1 MNSPVRFA
9 LVGCGRI
16 APKHVGA
23 LAKISQAELVCVCDL
38 VESKGRAIGEV
49 LGVPWYMDYRDML
62 DHEPVDVVSVC
73 TESGNHASVAVDV
86 MKRFGCNV
94 IVEKPMA
101 LLLQDADAMI
111 QTAHEAGVRLF
122 TVKQNRFNGPIQLLK
137 HALDEGR
144 FGRVLMITSRVRWH
158 RTQDYYD
165 QAPWRGTWA
174 QDGGCMANQAIHY
187 VDLMQW
193 LGGPVSSV
201 YAASR
206 RFLHDIEAEDAAVA
220 TWQFQSGALGA
231 FEATTCANP
240 KDLEGSITVLGEKGE
255 VEIAGFAVNQVRTWA
270 FADDRRDEY
279 RQIQDAGYIPDN
291 VYGFGHE
298 ALFRSILDSLATG
311 KPNMLE
317 GAEAC
322 KALELVTAMY
332 ESIETGMTVKLGTSY
347 LHSRLGGS
355 HVG

>member
-9 LVGCGRI
+9 LIGCGRI
-16 APKHVGA
+16 APKHVSA
-23 LAKISQAELVCVCDL
+23 LAKIAQARLVCVCDL
-38 VESKGRAIGEV
+38 VASKAEAGGEQ
-49 LGVPWYMDYRDML
+49 LSVPWYTDYHDML
-62 DHEPVDVVSVC
+62 EHEPVDIVNVC
-73 TESGNHASVAVDV
+73 TESGNHASVAIDV
-86 MKRFGCNV
+86 MKMFGCHV

-101 LLLQDADAMI
+101 LRLSDADAMVA
-111 QTAHEAGVRLF
+111 TAHEAGIRLF

-137 HALDEGR
+137 RALDEGR

-174 QDGGCMANQAIHY
+174 QDGGCVTNQAIHY

-206 RFLHDIEAEDAAVA
+206 RFLHHMEAEDAAVA

-270 FADDRRDEY
+270 FVEERPEDRQVQNVSY
-279 RQIQDAGYIPDN
+279 VPDN

-298 ALFRSILDSLATG
+298 ALFRSILDSLVMG
-311 KPNMLE
+311 QPNMLE
-317 GAEAC
+317 GGEGG

-332 ESIETGMTVKLGTSY
+332 ESIETGRPVKLGTPY
-347 LHSRLGGS
+347 LHSRLGGP
-355 HVG
+355 HVD

>member
-1 MNSPVRFA
+1 MSTDFA
-9 LVGCGRI
+9 LIGCGRI
-16 APKHVGA
+16 CRKHCEA
-23 LAKISQAELVCVCDL
+23 LAKVQGARLVAVCDL
-38 VESKGRAIGEV
+38 IPDKAESTGV
-49 LGVPWYMDYRDML
+49 QWGVPWYTSYEEML
-62 DHEPVDVVSVC
+62 SEVHPAVVNVC
-73 TESGNHASVAVDV
+73 TESGNHARVAIDA
-86 MKRFGCNV
+86 MKMFGCNV

-101 LLLQDADAMI
+101 LRLSDADAMI
-111 QTAHEAGVRLF
+111 QTACDANVRLF
-122 TVKQNRFNGPIQLLK
+122 TVKQNRFNAPIQLLK

-144 FGRVLMITSRVRWH
+144 FGRVLMVTSRVRWH

-165 QAPWRGTWA
+165 QAPWRGTWT
-174 QDGGCMANQAIHY
+174 QDGGCITNQAIHY

-206 RFLHDIEAEDAAVA
+206 RFLHHMEAEDTAVA

-240 KDLEGSITVLGEKGE
+240 KDLEGSITLLGEKGE

-270 FADDRRDEY
+270 FAEERPEDR
-279 RQIQDAGYIPDN
+279 QVQDASYVPDN

-311 KPNMLE
+311 QLNMLE
-317 GAEAC
+317 GGQGR

-332 ESIETGMTVKLGTSY
+332 EAIETGMPVKLGTPY
-347 LHSRLGGS
+347 LQSRLGGS
-355 HVG
+355 HVD

>member
-1 MNSPVRFA
+1 LSNPVRFA
-9 LVGCGRI
+9 LIGCGRI
-16 APKHVGA
+16 APKHVSA
-23 LAKISQAELVCVCDL
+23 LAKIPQARLACVCDL
-38 VESKGRAIGEV
+38 EESKAKAIGEE
-49 LGVPWYMDYRDML
+49 LSVPWYANYHDML
-62 DHEPVDVVSVC
+62 EHEPVDIVNVC
-73 TESGNHASVAVDV
+73 TESGNHAGVAIDV
-86 MKRFGCNV
+86 MKKFGCNV

-101 LLLQDADAMI
+101 LRLSDADTMI
-111 QTAHEAGVRLF
+111 QTAREAGIRLF

-137 HALDEGR
+137 RALDEGR

-174 QDGGCMANQAIHY
+174 QDGGCITNQAIHY

-193 LGGPVSSV
+193 MGGPVSSV

-206 RFLHDIEAEDAAVA
+206 HFLHHMEAEDAAVA

-270 FADDRRDEY
+270 FAEERPEDR
-279 RQIQDAGYIPDN
+279 QVQDASYVPDN

-311 KPNMLE
+311 QPNMLE
-317 GAEAC
+317 GGQGR

-332 ESIETGMTVKLGTSY
+332 EAIETGMPVKLGTPYS
-347 LHSRLGGS
+347 HSHLGGP
-355 HVG
+355 HVD

>member
-1 MNSPVRFA
+1 MKSPVQFG
-9 LVGCGRI
+9 LIGCGRI
-16 APKHVGA
+16 APKHIGALTKIPQARLVGA
-23 LAKISQAELVCVCDL
+23 CDL
-38 VESKGRAIGEV
+38 VASKARAVGEEC
-49 LGVPWYMDYRDML
+49 GVPWYTDYRDML
-62 DHEPVDVVSVC
+62 EHEPVDVVNVC
-73 TESGNHASVAVDV
+73 TESGNHASVAIDV

-101 LLLQDADAMI
+101 LRLSDADAMI

-158 RTQDYYD
+158 RTQAYYD

-174 QDGGCMANQAIHY
+174 QDGGCITNQAIHY

-193 LGGPVSSV
+193 FGGPVSSV
-201 YAASR
+201 YATSR
-206 RFLHDIEAEDAAVA
+206 RFLHRMEAEDTAVA

-255 VEIAGFAVNQVRTWA
+255 AEIAGFAVNQVRTWA
-270 FADDRRDEY
+270 FVDE
-279 RQIQDAGYIPDN
+279 RPEDKQVQDASYIPDS

-311 KPNMLE
+311 EPNMLE
-317 GAEAC
+317 GSEGG
-322 KALELVTAMY
+322 KSLELATAMY
-332 ESIETGMTVKLGTSY
+332 ESIETDLPVRLGTPY
-347 LHSRLGGS
+347 PHSRLGGS
-355 HVG
+355 HVD

>member
-9 LVGCGRI
+9 LIGCGRI
-16 APKHVGA
+16 APKHINA
-23 LAKISQAELVCVCDL
+23 LAKVPQAQLGCVCDL
-38 VESKGRAIGEV
+38 EESKAKAIGEE
-49 LGVPWYMDYRDML
+49 LGVPWYTQYRDML
-62 DHEPVDVVSVC
+62 EHEPVDIVNVC
-73 TESGNHASVAVDV
+73 TESGNHAGVAIDV
-86 MKRFGCNV
+86 MKKFGCNV

-101 LLLQDADAMI
+101 LRLSDADAMI
-111 QTAHEAGVRLF
+111 QTACDANVRLF

-137 HALDEGR
+137 RALDESR

-174 QDGGCMANQAIHY
+174 QDGGCITNQAIHY

-201 YAASR
+201 YATSR
-206 RFLHDIEAEDAAVA
+206 RFLHHMEAEDAAVA
-220 TWQFQSGALGA
+220 TWQYQSGALGA

-270 FADDRRDEY
+270 FVDE
-279 RQIQDAGYIPDN
+279 RPEDKQVQDASYVPDS

-298 ALFRSILDSLATG
+298 ALFRSVLQSLATG
-311 KPNMLE
+311 QPNMLE
-317 GAEAC
+317 GSEGR

-332 ESIETGMTVKLGTSY
+332 ESMETDTAVKLGTTY
-347 LHSRLGGS
+347 PHSRLGGPDVS
-355 HVG
+355 

>member
-1 MNSPVRFA
+1 
-9 LVGCGRI
+9 
-16 APKHVGA
+16 
-23 LAKISQAELVCVCDL
+23 
-38 VESKGRAIGEV
+38 
-49 LGVPWYMDYRDML
+49 VPWYTDYYDML
-62 DHEPVDVVSVC
+62 EHEPVDVVSVC
-73 TESGNHASVAVDV
+73 TESGNHASVAIDV
-86 MKRFGCNV
+86 IKRFGCHV

-101 LLLQDADAMI
+101 LRLSDADAMI
-111 QTAHEAGVRLF
+111 QTAREANVRLF

-137 HALDEGR
+137 RALDDGR
-144 FGRVLMITSRVRWH
+144 FGRVLMMTSRVRWH
-158 RTQDYYD
+158 RTQEYYD

-174 QDGGCMANQAIHY
+174 QDGGCIANQAIHY

-206 RFLHDIEAEDAAVA
+206 RFLHHMEAEDAAVA
-220 TWQFQSGALGA
+220 TWQFQSGTLGA

-270 FADDRRDEY
+270 FAEERPEDR
-279 RQIQDAGYIPDN
+279 QVQDTSYVPDN

-311 KPNMLE
+311 QPNMLE
-317 GAEAC
+317 SGEGR

-332 ESIETGMTVKLGTSY
+332 EAMETGMPVKLGTSY
-347 LHSRLGGS
+347 SHSRLGGS
-355 HVG
+355 HVD

>member
-1 MNSPVRFA
+1 MKSPVRFA
-9 LVGCGRI
+9 LIGCGRI
-16 APKHVGA
+16 APKHVSA
-23 LAKISQAELVCVCDL
+23 LAKIPQARLACVCDL
-38 VESKGRAIGEV
+38 VASKAEAIGEQ
-49 LGVPWYMDYRDML
+49 LGVPWYTEYRDML
-62 DHEPVDVVSVC
+62 EHEPVDVVNVC
-73 TESGNHASVAVDV
+73 TESGNHASVSIDV

-101 LLLQDADAMI
+101 LWLSDADAMI
-111 QTAHEAGVRLF
+111 QTAREANVRLF

-144 FGRVLMITSRVRWH
+144 FGRVLMVTSRVRWH
-158 RTQDYYD
+158 RAQEYYD
-165 QAPWRGTWA
+165 QAPWRGTWV
-174 QDGGCMANQAIHY
+174 QDGGCIANQAIHY

-206 RFLHDIEAEDAAVA
+206 RFIHHMEAEDAAVA

-270 FADDRRDEY
+270 FVDE
-279 RQIQDAGYIPDN
+279 RPEDQQIQDANYVPDN

-298 ALFRSILDSLATG
+298 ALFRSILESLATG
-311 KPNMLE
+311 QPNMLE
-317 GAEAC
+317 GGESRRT
-322 KALELVTAMY
+322 LELVTAMY
-332 ESIETGMTVKLGTSY
+332 EAMETGMPVKLGTLY
-347 LHSRLGGS
+347 PHSRLGGS
-355 HVG
+355 HVD

>member
-1 MNSPVRFA
+1 VNSPVRFG
-9 LVGCGRI
+9 LIGCGRI
-16 APKHVGA
+16 APKHVSA
-23 LAKISQAELVCVCDL
+23 LAKMPQAQLACVCDL
-38 VESKGRAIGEV
+38 MEAKARAVGEEV
-49 LGVPWYMDYRDML
+49 GMPWYTDYHDML
-62 DHEPVDVVSVC
+62 EHEPVDVVNVC
-73 TESGNHASVAVDV
+73 TESGNHAGVAIDV
-86 MKRFGCNV
+86 MKKFGCSI

-101 LLLQDADAMI
+101 LQLSDADAMI
-111 QTAHEAGVRLF
+111 QTAREANVRLF

-137 HALDEGR
+137 RALDEGR
-144 FGRVLMITSRVRWH
+144 FGRVLMVTSRVRWH
-158 RTQDYYD
+158 RAQEYYD
-165 QAPWRGTWA
+165 QAPWRGTWT
-174 QDGGCMANQAIHY
+174 QDGGCITNQAIHY

-206 RFLHDIEAEDAAVA
+206 RFLHHMEAEDTAVS

-270 FADDRRDEY
+270 FAEERPEDL
-279 RQIQDAGYIPDN
+279 QVQDANYIPDN

-298 ALFRSILDSLATG
+298 ALFRSILESLATG
-311 KPNMLE
+311 QPNMLE
-317 GAEAC
+317 GGEGR

-332 ESIETGMTVKLGTSY
+332 EAIETGMPVELGTSY
-347 LHSRLGGS
+347 SHSRLGGS
-355 HVG
+355 HVD

>member
-1 MNSPVRFA
+1 MSTDFA

-16 APKHVGA
+16 SRKHCEALTKVQGA
-23 LAKISQAELVCVCDL
+23 KLVAVCDL
-38 VESKGRAIGEV
+38 IRDRAESTGMQWD
-49 LGVPWYMDYRDML
+49 VPWYTSHETML
-62 DHEPVDVVSVC
+62 GEIHPAIVNVC
-73 TESGNHASVAVDV
+73 TESGNHASVAIDV
-86 MKRFGCNV
+86 MKRFGCSV

-101 LLLQDADAMI
+101 LQLSDADAMI
-111 QTAHEAGVRLF
+111 QTAREANVRLF

-137 HALDEGR
+137 RALDEGR

-158 RTQDYYD
+158 RTQEYYD

-174 QDGGCMANQAIHY
+174 QDGGCITNQAIHY

-206 RFLHDIEAEDAAVA
+206 RFLHRMEAEDAAVA

-270 FADDRRDEY
+270 FAEERPEDL
-279 RQIQDAGYIPDN
+279 QVQDASYVPDN

-298 ALFRSILDSLATG
+298 ALFRSILNSLATG
-311 KPNMLE
+311 QPNMLE
-317 GAEAC
+317 GGEGRRT
-322 KALELVTAMY
+322 LELVTAMY
-332 ESIETGMTVKLGTSY
+332 EAMETGMPVKLGTSY
-347 LHSRLGGS
+347 PHSRLGGS
-355 HVG
+355 NVD